1 MADRHDYVALEWLKG
16 EIAET
21 LRQARNELDA
31 FIEDPANSA
40 AMAECLNLVHQVH
53 GSLQMIEFY
62 GAALLAEEI
71 EQLALAVQQNR
82 VSHPA
87 ESEQLLIQAMS
98 QLPVYLERIHSAR
111 RDLPLVV
118 LPLLNDLRSA
128 RGESLLSETS
138 LFAPQL
144 VVVPALDDQELARR
158 NTPELPN
165 LLRKLRQTLQAA
177 LAGLMREQGVQTQL
191 GYMAKVFARLEQ
203 LCEDAPL
210 GPLWR
215 IASALVETML
225 NGNFTNSPALRSLLK
240 DADKELKRLAE
251 QGVTGINQPA
261 PEELLKSLLF
271 YIAKSDS
278 LAPKMLDLKD
288 QYALADALPGND
300 VVNEERARM
309 AGPD

>member
-21 LRQARNELDA
+21 LRQARQALDE
-31 FIEDPANSA
+31 FIEDPANGA

-82 VSHPA
+82 VSHPV

-98 QLPVYLERIHSAR
+98 QLPLYLERIHSAR

-144 VVVPALDDQELARR
+144 VVVPALDEEELARR
-158 NTPELPN
+158 NTPELPG

-215 IASALVETML
+215 ISSALVETML
-225 NGNFTNSPALRSLLK
+225 NGNFTDR
-240 DADKELKRLAE
+240 
-251 QGVTGINQPA
+251 
-261 PEELLKSLLF
+261 KS
-271 YIAKSDS
+271 
-278 LAPKMLDLKD
+278 
-288 QYALADALPGND
+288 
-300 VVNEERARM
+300 VV
-309 AGPD
+309 

>member
-82 VSHPA
+82 VSHPV

-158 NTPELPN
+158 NTLNCPTCCASCVRPC
-165 LLRKLRQTLQAA
+165 RR
-177 LAGLMREQGVQTQL
+177 R
-191 GYMAKVFARLEQ
+191 
-203 LCEDAPL
+203 
-210 GPLWR
+210 WR
-215 IASALVETML
+215 A
-225 NGNFTNSPALRSLLK
+225 
-240 DADKELKRLAE
+240 
-251 QGVTGINQPA
+251 
-261 PEELLKSLLF
+261 
-271 YIAKSDS
+271 
-278 LAPKMLDLKD
+278 
-288 QYALADALPGND
+288 
-300 VVNEERARM
+300 
-309 AGPD
+309 